1 MAADTR
7 TGDGQVAAAPRG
19 TTAEVP
25 GSRVEPVPG
34 SEAERAQMREAW
46 RALSVV
52 SLASIFSGMSG
63 SALNVAL
70 PTVVRHFDASATA
83 ASWMLLAFMLANT
96 VLMIFFGRLADMF
109 GRRSMYLMGLA
120 TFTLASFLCGLAPN
134 AWVVVG
140 LRVLQAAGAAMLLT
154 NSAAIVTAAFPRAR
168 LGQGMGI
175 YLASFSVAQLLG
187 PTVGGMLAEHAGW
200 RWVFWYNV
208 PVGLICL
215 AWGAWALPRVASSG
229 QRQGIDVTGN
239 LLILVALGSGLA
251 ALSQATTLGWTSW
264 LVVGGLIIFVLGMP
278 LFVLFE
284 RHVAH
289 PLVDMTLFR
298 NRSFALGLLASFLNS
313 TSQAGVLLLFSLYFQ
328 AVKGEDPFSA
338 GLRVLPLAV
347 ATLVFSSSSGLFQRR
362 ISARTLAVVGN
373 LCTGSGLI
381 VLGWAVATDAGYAGI
396 AAGLVLAGAGSGLFM
411 PSNTTALMG
420 EMPHERLGIANA
432 MRLMLQQS
440 GFVLGTAVVLSVLT
454 APLAPELRQ
463 LAFAGTLSDVS
474 AAGLADLLL
483 GYRWTLLTML
493 ALSAATT
500 MASLA
505 ARHATLARLRQG
517 VSPPPGG
524 PTAGG

>member
-1 MAADTR
+1 MAADAR
-7 TGDGQVAAAPRG
+7 T
-19 TTAEVP
+19 T
-25 GSRVEPVPG
+25 S
-34 SEAERAQMREAW
+34 SEATTPPSAPEGVGAEEAPDERAVMKEAW

-52 SLASIFSGMSG
+52 SLASVFSGMSG

-96 VLMIFFGRLADMF
+96 VMMIFFGRLADMF
-109 GRRSMYLMGLA
+109 GRRQMYLLGLG

-187 PTVGGMLAEHAGW
+187 PTVGGVLAEHAGW
-200 RWVFWYNV
+200 RWVFWFNV
-208 PVGLICL
+208 PVGLACL
-215 AWGAWALPRVASSG
+215 AWGAWALPRVARTG
-229 QRQGIDVTGN
+229 ERQGIDVTGN

-251 ALSQATTLGWTSW
+251 ALSQATTLGWGSW
-264 LVVGGLIIFVLGMP
+264 LVIGGLVVFVLGMP
-278 LFVLFE
+278 TFVLFE
-284 RHVAH
+284 RRVTH

-328 AVKGEDPFSA
+328 AVQGVDPLTA

-347 ATLVFSSSSGLFQRR
+347 ATLIFSSSSGLFQRWIPPR
-362 ISARTLAVVGN
+362 ALAVVGN
-373 LCTGSGLI
+373 LCTGAGLA
-381 VLGWAVATDAGYAGI
+381 VLAWSVITEAGYVAI

-420 EMPHERLGIANA
+420 DMPHDRLGIANA

-463 LAFAGTLSDVS
+463 YAFAGTMSDVS
-474 AAGLADLLL
+474 ADGLADLLT
-483 GYRWTLLTML
+483 GYRWTLFTML
-493 ALSAATT
+493 ALNAATVLT
-500 MASLA
+500 SLA
-505 ARHATLARLRQG
+505 ALRASRRRLRETATAAA
-517 VSPPPGG
+517 G
-524 PTAGG
+524 PTAAG

>member
-1 MAADTR
+1 MATDAR
-7 TGDGQVAAAPRG
+7 TTSSEAAGPPPAAPEEAG
-19 TTAEVP
+19 A
-25 GSRVEPVPG
+25 VEAPD
-34 SEAERAQMREAW
+34 ERAVMKEAW
-46 RALSVV
+46 LTLSVV

-109 GRRSMYLMGLA
+109 GRRSMYLMGLT

-134 AWVVVG
+134 AWTVVA

-154 NSAAIVTAAFPRAR
+154 NSAALVTAAFPRAR

-187 PTVGGMLAEHAGW
+187 PTVGGVLAEHAGW
-200 RWVFWYNV
+200 RWVFWFNV

-215 AWGAWALPRVASSG
+215 AWGAWALPRVARTG
-229 QRQGIDVTGN
+229 QRQGIDIPGN
-239 LLILVALGSGLA
+239 LLVLVSLGSGLA

-264 LVVGGLIIFVLGMP
+264 VVIGGLVVFILGMP
-278 LFVLFE
+278 TFVLFE
-284 RHVAH
+284 RRVTH

-298 NRSFALGLLASFLNS
+298 DRPFALGLLASFLNS

-328 AVKGEDPFSA
+328 AVQGVDPLDA

-347 ATLVFSSSSGLFQRR
+347 ATLIFSSSSGLFQRR
-362 ISARTLAVVGN
+362 IPPRALAVVGN

-381 VLGWAVATDAGYAGI
+381 VLAWSVATDAGYVAI

-420 EMPHERLGIANA
+420 DMPHERLGIANA

-440 GFVLGTAVVLSVLT
+440 GFVVGTAVVLSVLT

-463 LAFAGTLSDVS
+463 YAFAGTLSDVS
-474 AAGLADLLL
+474 ADGLADLLT

-493 ALSAATT
+493 ALNAATVLT
-500 MASLA
+500 SVA
-505 ARHATLARLRQG
+505 ALRATTRRVREV
-517 VSPPPGG
+517 VSPPAG
-524 PTAGG
+524 PTADR

>member
-1 MAADTR
+1 MAADARTTR
-7 TGDGQVAAAPRG
+7 SEAAASP
-19 TTAEVP
+19 TAAPEEV
-25 GSRVEPVPG
+25 GAG
-34 SEAERAQMREAW
+34 EAPDERSVMREAW
-46 RALSVV
+46 LALSVV

-120 TFTLASFLCGLAPN
+120 TFTLASFLCGLASD
-134 AWVVVG
+134 AWTVVG
-140 LRVLQAAGAAMLLT
+140 LRVVQAAGAAMLLT

-168 LGQGMGI
+168 LGQGMGT

-187 PTVGGMLAEHAGW
+187 PTVGGVLAEHAGW
-200 RWVFWYNV
+200 RWVFWFNV
-208 PVGLICL
+208 PVGLLCL
-215 AWGAWALPRVASSG
+215 AWGAWALPRVARSG
-229 QRQGIDVTGN
+229 RRQGIDIPGN
-239 LLILVALGSGLA
+239 LLVLVSLGSGLA

-264 LVVGGLIIFVLGMP
+264 VVIGGLVVFVLGMP
-278 LFVLFE
+278 TFVLFE
-284 RHVAH
+284 RRVTH

-298 NRSFALGLLASFLNS
+298 DRPFALGLLASFLNS

-328 AVKGEDPFSA
+328 AVQGVDPLTA

-347 ATLVFSSSSGLFQRR
+347 ATLIFSSSSGLFQRR
-362 ISARTLAVVGN
+362 IAPRALAVVGN
-373 LCTGSGLI
+373 LCTGAGLV
-381 VLGWAVATDAGYAGI
+381 VLAVSVITEAGYVAI

-420 EMPHERLGIANA
+420 DMPHDRLGIANA

-454 APLAPELRQ
+454 APLAVELRQ
-463 LAFAGTLSDVS
+463 YAFAGTLSDVS
-474 AAGLADLLL
+474 SDGLADLLT
-483 GYRWTLLTML
+483 GYRWTLFTML
-493 ALSAATT
+493 GLNTATVLTSIAALR
-500 MASLA
+500 ASK
-505 ARHATLARLRQG
+505 RRLRELATA
-517 VSPPPGG
+517 PAG
-524 PTAGG
+524 PTAAG

>member
-1 MAADTR
+1 MATDAR
-7 TGDGQVAAAPRG
+7 TPSSEVAPPPSTTSEEAGAVEAPDG
-19 TTAEVP
+19 
-25 GSRVEPVPG
+25 
-34 SEAERAQMREAW
+34 RAVMREAW
-46 RALSVV
+46 RTLSVV

-109 GRRSMYLMGLA
+109 GRRSMYLTGLA
-120 TFTLASFLCGLAPN
+120 TFTLASFLCGLAPD
-134 AWVVVG
+134 AWTVVG

-154 NSAAIVTAAFPRAR
+154 NSAALVTAAFPRAR

-187 PTVGGMLAEHAGW
+187 PTVGGVLAEHAGW
-200 RWVFWYNV
+200 RWVFWFNV
-208 PVGLICL
+208 PIGLLCL
-215 AWGAWALPRVASSG
+215 AWGAWALPRVARSG
-229 QRQGIDVTGN
+229 QRQGIDIPGN
-239 LLILVALGSGLA
+239 LLVLVALGSGLA

-264 LVVGGLIIFVLGMP
+264 VVVGGLAVFTLGMP

-284 RHVAH
+284 RRVTH

-298 NRSFALGLLASFLNS
+298 DRPFALGLLASFLNS

-328 AVKGEDPFSA
+328 AVQGVDPLTA

-347 ATLVFSSSSGLFQRR
+347 STLIFSSSSGFFQRR
-362 ISARTLAVVGN
+362 ISPRALAVVGN
-373 LCTGSGLI
+373 LCTGAGLV
-381 VLGWAVATDAGYAGI
+381 VLFTSVATEAGYVAI

-411 PSNTTALMG
+411 PSNTTALMVTI
-420 EMPHERLGIANA
+420 PDDRLGIANA

-440 GFVLGTAVVLSVLT
+440 GFVVGTAVVLSVLT

-463 LAFAGTLSDVS
+463 YAFAGTLSDVS
-474 AAGLADLLL
+474 ADGLDDLLR
-483 GYRWTLLTML
+483 GYRWTLLTMITL
-493 ALSAATT
+493 NAATVLT
-500 MASLA
+500 SLA
-505 ARHATLARLRQG
+505 ALRATTRRMRGAVR
-517 VSPPPGG
+517 PGD
-524 PTAGG
+524 PTAGR

>member
-1 MAADTR
+1 MATDARSTSEVAVAP
-7 TGDGQVAAAPRG
+7 TTAAAEVG
-19 TTAEVP
+19 AE
-25 GSRVEPVPG
+25 
-34 SEAERAQMREAW
+34 EAPDERAVMKEAW
-46 RALSVV
+46 RTLSVV

-83 ASWMLLAFMLANT
+83 ATWMLLAFMLANT
-96 VLMIFFGRLADMF
+96 GLMIFFGRLADMF

-120 TFTLASFLCGLAPN
+120 TFTFASFLCGLAPN

-154 NSAAIVTAAFPRAR
+154 NSAALVTAAFPRAR

-187 PTVGGMLAEHAGW
+187 PTVGGVLAEHAGW
-200 RWVFWYNV
+200 RWVFWFNV

-215 AWGAWALPRVASSG
+215 AWGAWALPRVQRSG
-229 QRQGIDVTGN
+229 QRQGIDVPGN
-239 LLILVALGSGLA
+239 LLVIVALGSGLA
-251 ALSQATTLGWTSW
+251 ALSQATTLGWSSW
-264 LVVGGLIIFVLGMP
+264 VVIGGLVVFLLGMP
-278 LFVLFE
+278 AFVLFE
-284 RHVAH
+284 RRVMH

-298 NRSFALGLLASFLNS
+298 DRPFALGLGASFLNS

-328 AVKGEDPFSA
+328 AVQGVDPLSA

-347 ATLVFSSSSGLFQRR
+347 STLVFSSSSGLFQRW
-362 ISARTLAVVGN
+362 ISPRALAVMGN
-373 LCTGSGLI
+373 LCTGAGLT
-381 VLGWAVATDAGYAGI
+381 VLAFSVITQAEYIAI

-420 EMPHERLGIANA
+420 AMPHDRLGIANA

-440 GFVLGTAVVLSVLT
+440 GFVVGTAVVLSVLT

-463 LAFAGTLSDVS
+463 YAFAGTLSDVS
-474 AAGLADLLL
+474 SDGLADLLT
-483 GYRWTLLTML
+483 GYKLTLFTML
-493 ALSAATT
+493 SLNAATVLT
-500 MASLA
+500 SLA
-505 ARHATLARLRQG
+505 ALRASRRAEAA
-517 VSPPPGG
+517 VTTPAG
-524 PTAGG
+524 PTAAG

>member
-1 MAADTR
+1 MATDAR
-7 TGDGQVAAAPRG
+7 TPSSEVAPPPSTSPEEAGAVEAPD
-19 TTAEVP
+19 
-25 GSRVEPVPG
+25 
-34 SEAERAQMREAW
+34 ERAVMREAW
-46 RALSVV
+46 RTLSVV

-109 GRRSMYLMGLA
+109 GRRSMYLTGLA
-120 TFTLASFLCGLAPN
+120 TFTLASFLCGLAPD
-134 AWVVVG
+134 AWTVVG

-154 NSAAIVTAAFPRAR
+154 NSAALVTAAFPRAR

-187 PTVGGMLAEHAGW
+187 PTVGGVLAEHAGW
-200 RWVFWYNV
+200 RWVFWFNV
-208 PVGLICL
+208 PIGLLCL
-215 AWGAWALPRVASSG
+215 AWGAWALPRVARSG
-229 QRQGIDVTGN
+229 ERQGIDVPGN
-239 LLILVALGSGLA
+239 LLVLVALGSGLA

-264 LVVGGLIIFVLGMP
+264 VVVGGLAVFTLGMP

-284 RHVAH
+284 RRVAH

-298 NRSFALGLLASFLNS
+298 DRPFALGLLASFLNS

-328 AVKGEDPFSA
+328 AVQGVDPLSA

-347 ATLVFSSSSGLFQRR
+347 ATLIFSSSSGLFQRH
-362 ISARTLAVVGN
+362 ISPRALAVVGN
-373 LCTGSGLI
+373 VCTGAGLL
-381 VLGWAVATDAGYAGI
+381 VLFTSVVTGAAYPAIAG
-396 AAGLVLAGAGSGLFM
+396 GLVLAGAGSGLFM

-420 EMPHERLGIANA
+420 AMPHNRLGIANA

-440 GFVLGTAVVLSVLT
+440 GFVVGTAVVLSVLT

-463 LAFAGTLSDVS
+463 YAFAGTLSGVS
-474 AAGLADLLL
+474 ADGLADLLR

-493 ALSAATT
+493 AVNAATALT
-500 MASLA
+500 SLA
-505 ARHATLARLRQG
+505 ALRASRRADAEA
-517 VSPPPGG
+517 VSPPGG
-524 PTAGG
+524 PTAG

>member
-1 MAADTR
+1 MAADAR
-7 TGDGQVAAAPRG
+7 TTSSEAGAPPPPAPAEDGAPAAPD
-19 TTAEVP
+19 
-25 GSRVEPVPG
+25 
-34 SEAERAQMREAW
+34 ERAVMKEAW
-46 RALSVV
+46 RTLSVV
-52 SLASIFSGMSG
+52 SLASVFSGMSG

-70 PTVVRHFDASATA
+70 PTVVRHFEASATA

-109 GRRSMYLMGLA
+109 GRRQMYLMGLA

-154 NSAAIVTAAFPRAR
+154 NSAALVTAAFPRAR

-187 PTVGGMLAEHAGW
+187 PTVGGVLAEHAGW
-200 RWVFWYNV
+200 RWVFWFNV
-208 PVGLICL
+208 PVGLACL
-215 AWGAWALPRVASSG
+215 AWGAWALPRVVRAG
-229 QRQGIDVTGN
+229 DRQGIDVTGN

-251 ALSQATTLGWTSW
+251 ALSQATTLGWGSW
-264 LVVGGLIIFVLGMP
+264 LVIGGLLVFVLGMP
-278 LFVLFE
+278 TFVLFE
-284 RHVAH
+284 RRVAH

-298 NRSFALGLLASFLNS
+298 NRSFAFGLMASFLNS

-328 AVKGEDPFSA
+328 AVQGVDPLTA

-347 ATLVFSSSSGLFQRR
+347 ATLIFSSSSGLFQRR
-362 ISARTLAVVGN
+362 ISPRALAVVGN
-373 LCTGSGLI
+373 LCTGAGLS
-381 VLGWAVATDAGYAGI
+381 VLAWSVVTGAGYVAI

-420 EMPHERLGIANA
+420 DMPHERLGIANA

-440 GFVLGTAVVLSVLT
+440 GFVMGTAIVLSVLT

-463 LAFAGTLSDVS
+463 YAFAGTLSDVS
-474 AAGLADLLL
+474 ASGLADLLL
-483 GYRWTLLTML
+483 GYRYTLLTML
-493 ALSAATT
+493 ALNAATVLT
-500 MASLA
+500 SVAALRASN
-505 ARHATLARLRQG
+505 RRLREE
-517 VSPPPGG
+517 VTPPAG
-524 PTAGG
+524 PTAG

>member
-1 MAADTR
+1 MATDAR
-7 TGDGQVAAAPRG
+7 TTSSEAAGPPPAAPEAAG
-19 TTAEVP
+19 V
-25 GSRVEPVPG
+25 VEAPD
-34 SEAERAQMREAW
+34 ERAVMKEAW
-46 RALSVV
+46 LTLSVV

-70 PTVVRHFDASATA
+70 PTVVRHFDATATA

-109 GRRSMYLMGLA
+109 GRRSMYLMGLT

-134 AWVVVG
+134 AWTVVA

-154 NSAAIVTAAFPRAR
+154 NSAALVTAAFPRAR

-187 PTVGGMLAEHAGW
+187 PTVGGVLAEHAGW
-200 RWVFWYNV
+200 RWVFWFNV

-215 AWGAWALPRVASSG
+215 AWGAWALPRVARTG
-229 QRQGIDVTGN
+229 QRQGIDIPGN
-239 LLILVALGSGLA
+239 LLVLVSLGSGLA

-264 LVVGGLIIFVLGMP
+264 VVIGGLVVFILGMP
-278 LFVLFE
+278 TFVLFE
-284 RHVAH
+284 RRVTH
-289 PLVDMTLFR
+289 PLVDMTLFHDR
-298 NRSFALGLLASFLNS
+298 PFALGLLASFLNS

-328 AVKGEDPFSA
+328 AVQGVDPLSA

-347 ATLVFSSSSGLFQRR
+347 ATLIFSSSSGLFQRR
-362 ISARTLAVVGN
+362 IPPRALAVVGN

-381 VLGWAVATDAGYAGI
+381 VLAWSVTTDAPYVAI

-420 EMPHERLGIANA
+420 DMPHERLGIANA

-440 GFVLGTAVVLSVLT
+440 GFVVGTAVVLSVLT

-463 LAFAGTLSDVS
+463 YAFAGTLSDVS
-474 AAGLADLLL
+474 TDGLADLLT

-493 ALSAATT
+493 ALNVATVLSSVAA
-500 MASLA
+500 L
-505 ARHATLARLRQG
+505 RATNRRVHEV
-517 VSPPPGG
+517 VSPPAG
-524 PTAGG
+524 PTAAR

>member
-1 MAADTR
+1 MATDAR
-7 TGDGQVAAAPRG
+7 TTGSEAAAPPP
-19 TTAEVP
+19 TAPEEA
-25 GSRVEPVPG
+25 GAVEAPD
-34 SEAERAQMREAW
+34 ERAVMREAW
-46 RALSVV
+46 LTLSVV

-134 AWVVVG
+134 AWTVVA

-154 NSAAIVTAAFPRAR
+154 NSAALVTAAFPRAR

-187 PTVGGMLAEHAGW
+187 PTVGGVLAEHAGW
-200 RWVFWYNV
+200 RWVFWFNV
-208 PVGLICL
+208 PIGLLCL
-215 AWGAWALPRVASSG
+215 AWGAWALPRVARSG
-229 QRQGIDVTGN
+229 QRQGIDIPGN
-239 LLILVALGSGLA
+239 LLVLVSLGSGLA

-264 LVVGGLIIFVLGMP
+264 VVIGGLVVFVLGMP
-278 LFVLFE
+278 TFVLFE
-284 RHVAH
+284 RRVTH
-289 PLVDMTLFR
+289 PLVDMTLFQDR
-298 NRSFALGLLASFLNS
+298 PFALGLLASFLNS

-328 AVKGEDPFSA
+328 AVQGVDPLTA

-347 ATLVFSSSSGLFQRR
+347 ATLIFSSSSGLFQRW
-362 ISARTLAVVGN
+362 ISPRALAVVGN
-373 LCTGSGLI
+373 LCTGAGLS
-381 VLGWAVATDAGYAGI
+381 VLAWSVITEAGYVAI

-420 EMPHERLGIANA
+420 AMPHERLGIANA

-440 GFVLGTAVVLSVLT
+440 GFVVGTAVVLSVLT

-463 LAFAGTLSDVS
+463 YAFAGTLSDVS
-474 AAGLADLLL
+474 ADGLADLLR
-483 GYRWTLLTML
+483 GYQWTLFTML
-493 ALSAATT
+493 TLNVATVLT
-500 MASLA
+500 SLA
-505 ARHATLARLRQG
+505 ALRASRRADAA
-517 VSPPPGG
+517 VTPPAG
-524 PTAGG
+524 PTAGR

>member
-1 MAADTR
+1 LAADAR
-7 TGDGQVAAAPRG
+7 T
-19 TTAEVP
+19 T
-25 GSRVEPVPG
+25 S
-34 SEAERAQMREAW
+34 SEAGALPATPRPAVDAPEAPDERAVMKEAW
-46 RALSVV
+46 RTLSVV
-52 SLASIFSGMSG
+52 SLASVFSGMSG

-96 VLMIFFGRLADMF
+96 VMMIFFGRLADMF
-109 GRRSMYLMGLA
+109 GRRQMYLMGLT

-154 NSAAIVTAAFPRAR
+154 NSAALVTAAFPRAR

-187 PTVGGMLAEHAGW
+187 PTVGGVLAEHAGW
-200 RWVFWYNV
+200 RWVFWFNV
-208 PVGLICL
+208 PVGLACL
-215 AWGAWALPRVASSG
+215 AWGAWALPRVVRAG
-229 QRQGIDVTGN
+229 DRQGIDVTGN

-251 ALSQATTLGWTSW
+251 ALSQATTLGWGSW
-264 LVVGGLIIFVLGMP
+264 LVIGGLLVFVLGMP
-278 LFVLFE
+278 TFVLFE
-284 RHVAH
+284 RRVTH

-298 NRSFALGLLASFLNS
+298 NRSFAFGLMASFLNS

-328 AVKGEDPFSA
+328 AVQGVDPLTA

-347 ATLVFSSSSGLFQRR
+347 ATLIFSSSSGLFQRR
-362 ISARTLAVVGN
+362 ISPRALAVVGN

-381 VLGWAVATDAGYAGI
+381 VLAWSVATGAGYVAI

-420 EMPHERLGIANA
+420 DMPHERLGIANA

-440 GFVLGTAVVLSVLT
+440 GFVMGTAVVLSVLT

-463 LAFAGTLSDVS
+463 YAFAGTLSDVS
-474 AAGLADLLL
+474 ASGLADLLL
-483 GYRWTLLTML
+483 GYRYTLLTML
-493 ALSAATT
+493 ALNAATVLT
-500 MASLA
+500 SLA
-505 ARHATLARLRQG
+505 ALRASNRRLREE
-517 VSPPPGG
+517 VTPPGG
-524 PTAGG
+524 PTAG

>member
-1 MAADTR
+1 MATDARSTSE
-7 TGDGQVAAAPRG
+7 VAVAP
-19 TTAEVP
+19 TTAPAEV
-25 GSRVEPVPG
+25 GAE
-34 SEAERAQMREAW
+34 EAPDERAVMKEAW
-46 RALSVV
+46 RTLSVV

-83 ASWMLLAFMLANT
+83 ATWMLLAFMLANT
-96 VLMIFFGRLADMF
+96 GLMIFFGRLADMF

-120 TFTLASFLCGLAPN
+120 TFTFASFLCGLAPN

-154 NSAAIVTAAFPRAR
+154 NSAALVTAAFPRAR

-187 PTVGGMLAEHAGW
+187 PTVGGVLAEHAGW
-200 RWVFWYNV
+200 RWVFWFNV

-215 AWGAWALPRVASSG
+215 AWGAWALPRVQRSG
-229 QRQGIDVTGN
+229 QRQGIDVPGN
-239 LLILVALGSGLA
+239 LLVIVALGSGLA
-251 ALSQATTLGWTSW
+251 ALSQATTLGWSSW
-264 LVVGGLIIFVLGMP
+264 VVIGGLVVFLLGMP
-278 LFVLFE
+278 AFVLFE
-284 RHVAH
+284 RRVMH

-298 NRSFALGLLASFLNS
+298 DRPFALGLGASFLNS

-328 AVKGEDPFSA
+328 AVQGVDPLSA

-347 ATLVFSSSSGLFQRR
+347 STLVFSSSSGLFQRW
-362 ISARTLAVVGN
+362 ISPRALAVMGN
-373 LCTGSGLI
+373 LCTGAGLT
-381 VLGWAVATDAGYAGI
+381 VLAFSVITQAEYIAI

-420 EMPHERLGIANA
+420 AMPHDRLGIANA

-440 GFVLGTAVVLSVLT
+440 GFVVGTAVVLSVLT

-463 LAFAGTLSDVS
+463 YAFAGTLSDVS
-474 AAGLADLLL
+474 SDGLADLLT
-483 GYRWTLLTML
+483 GYKLTLFTML
-493 ALSAATT
+493 SLNAATVLT
-500 MASLA
+500 SLA
-505 ARHATLARLRQG
+505 ALRASRRAEAA
-517 VSPPPGG
+517 VTTPAG
-524 PTAGG
+524 PTAAG

>member
-1 MAADTR
+1 MAADAR
-7 TGDGQVAAAPRG
+7 TTSSSEVAAPSPAAP
-19 TTAEVP
+19 EPVD
-25 GSRVEPVPG
+25 VEPRD
-34 SEAERAQMREAW
+34 ERAVMKEAW
-46 RALSVV
+46 LALSVV
-52 SLASIFSGMSG
+52 SLASVFSGMSG

-96 VLMIFFGRLADMF
+96 VMMIFFGRLADMF
-109 GRRSMYLMGLA
+109 GRRQMYLMGLA

-187 PTVGGMLAEHAGW
+187 PTVGGVLAEHAGW
-200 RWVFWYNV
+200 RWVFWFNV
-208 PVGLICL
+208 PIGLICL
-215 AWGAWALPRVASSG
+215 AWGAWALPRVARAG
-229 QRQGIDVTGN
+229 ERQGIDVTGN

-251 ALSQATTLGWTSW
+251 ALSQATTLGWGSW
-264 LVVGGLIIFVLGMP
+264 LVIGGLVVFVLGMP
-278 LFVLFE
+278 TFVLFE
-284 RHVAH
+284 RRVAH

-298 NRSFALGLLASFLNS
+298 NRSFALGLMASFLNS

-328 AVKGEDPFSA
+328 AVQGVDPLTA

-347 ATLVFSSSSGLFQRR
+347 ATLVFSSSSGLFQRWVSPR
-362 ISARTLAVVGN
+362 ALAVVGN
-373 LCTGSGLI
+373 LCTGAGLI
-381 VLGWAVATDAGYAGI
+381 VLAWSVITAADYVAI

-420 EMPHERLGIANA
+420 DMPHERLGIANA

-463 LAFAGTLSDVS
+463 YAFAGTLSDVS
-474 AAGLADLLL
+474 AEGLADLLT
-483 GYRWTLLTML
+483 GYRWTLFTML
-493 ALSAATT
+493 ALNAATVLT
-500 MASLA
+500 SLA
-505 ARHATLARLRQG
+505 ALRASTRRLRAE
-517 VSPPPGG
+517 VTAPGG
-524 PTAGG
+524 PTAAG

>member
-1 MAADTR
+1 LAADAR
-7 TGDGQVAAAPRG
+7 TTSSEGTAPLPAAPEG
-19 TTAEVP
+19 VGAE
-25 GSRVEPVPG
+25 
-34 SEAERAQMREAW
+34 EAPDERAVMKEAW
-46 RALSVV
+46 RTLSVV

-70 PTVVRHFDASATA
+70 PTVVRHFEASATA

-96 VLMIFFGRLADMF
+96 GLMIFFGRLADMF
-109 GRRSMYLMGLA
+109 GRRQMYLMGLA
-120 TFTLASFLCGLAPN
+120 TFTFASFLCGLAPN
-134 AWVVVG
+134 AWTVVG

-154 NSAAIVTAAFPRAR
+154 NSAALVTAAFPRAR

-187 PTVGGMLAEHAGW
+187 PTVGGVLAEHAGW
-200 RWVFWYNV
+200 RWVFWFNV

-215 AWGAWALPRVASSG
+215 AWGAWALPRVARSG
-229 QRQGIDVTGN
+229 ERQGIDVPGN
-239 LLILVALGSGLA
+239 LLVIVALGSGLA

-264 LVVGGLIIFVLGMP
+264 VVLGGLVVFLLGMP
-278 LFVLFE
+278 AFVLFE
-284 RHVAH
+284 RRVAH

-298 NRSFALGLLASFLNS
+298 DRPFALGLLASFLNS

-328 AVKGEDPFSA
+328 AVQGVDPLTA

-347 ATLVFSSSSGLFQRR
+347 STLVFSSSSGLFQRR
-362 ISARTLAVVGN
+362 VSPRALAVVGN
-373 LCTGSGLI
+373 LCTGAGLL
-381 VLGWAVATDAGYAGI
+381 VLFTAVVAEAGYPLIAG
-396 AAGLVLAGAGSGLFM
+396 GLVLAGAGSGLFM

-420 EMPHERLGIANA
+420 AMPHDRLGIANA

-440 GFVLGTAVVLSVLT
+440 GFVVGTAVVLSVLT

-463 LAFAGTLSDVS
+463 YAFAGTLSDVS
-474 AAGLADLLL
+474 ADGLADLLR

-493 ALSAATT
+493 SLNVATVLS
-500 MASLA
+500 SLA
-505 ARHATLARLRQG
+505 ALRASRQADPAP
-517 VSPPPGG
+517 VSPSGG

>member
-1 MAADTR
+1 LAADAR
-7 TGDGQVAAAPRG
+7 TGGGTPAAAPSD
-19 TTAEVP
+19 TLDEDPAVAA
-25 GSRVEPVPG
+25 
-34 SEAERAQMREAW
+34 EAESTQMREAW

-70 PTVVRHFDASATA
+70 PTVVRHFHASATA
-83 ASWMLLAFMLANT
+83 ASWILLAFMLANT
-96 VLMIFFGRLADMF
+96 GLMIFFGRLADMF
-109 GRRSMYLMGLA
+109 GRRSMYLLGLG

-134 AWVVVG
+134 AWTVVG

-215 AWGAWALPRVASSG
+215 AWGAWALPRVATSG
-229 QRQGIDVTGN
+229 QRQGIDVPGN

-251 ALSQATTLGWTSW
+251 ALSQATTLGWTNW
-264 LVVGGLIIFVLGMP
+264 VVLGGLGVFVLGMP

-284 RHVAH
+284 RHVTH

-298 NRSFALGLLASFLNS
+298 NRPFALGLLAAFLNA
-313 TSQAGVLLLFSLYFQ
+313 TAQAGVLLLFSLYFQ
-328 AVKGEDPFSA
+328 SVKGEEAFAA
-338 GLRVLPLAV
+338 GMRVLPLAIS
-347 ATLVFSSSSGLFQRR
+347 TLVFSSSSGLFQRR
-362 ISARTLAVVGN
+362 VSPRSLAVVGN
-373 LCTGSGLI
+373 VCTGAGLI
-381 VLGWAVATDAGYAGI
+381 VLAWSVASDAGYAGI

-411 PSNTTALMG
+411 PSNTTALMN
-420 EMPHERLGIANA
+420 EIPNERLGIANA

-440 GFVLGTAVVLSVLT
+440 GFVVGTAVVLSLLV

-463 LAFAGTLSDVS
+463 YAFAGTLSSVS
-474 AAGLADLLL
+474 ASGLADLLA
-483 GYRWTLLTML
+483 GYRLTLLTML
-493 ALSAATT
+493 TLCGATA

-505 ARHATLARLRQG
+505 ARQATITRERRALLT
-517 VSPPPGG
+517 PPGG
-524 PTAGG
+524 PPAAG